1 MNIVDKIYELILQ
14 DNTVN
19 TFNNNSDLFQEF
31 YTRFMSIQYN
41 GIKVMKI
48 YEYLLSLNIDEYH
61 ETMPYINSKIFGY
74 FNKYEMFLVHS
85 AYDKKGNTLAPHKT
99 YSHIII

>member
-1 MNIVDKIYELILQ
+1 MM
-14 DNTVN
+14 
-19 TFNNNSDLFQEF
+19 QED
-31 YTRFMSIQYN
+31 IN
-41 GIKVMKI
+41 GVM
-48 YEYLLSLNIDEYH
+48 EVV
-61 ETMPYINSKIFGY
+61 NSKIFGY